1 MGWSR
6 NSKTLSLMMRRRKEK
21 NPMGYYSE
29 IDRIFLS
36 SDSASPHESE
46 TAVLWKHMFSS
57 AYC

>member
-36 SDSASPHESE
+36 SDSASPHESK
-46 TAVLWKHMFSS
+46 TAVL
-57 AYC
+57 